1 MRRLLGLLIIL
12 SSLSIPTLG
21 QPSDRL
27 MLGAD
32 QIDVIVSKLKDKK
45 VALLVNQTSMVGNAH
60 LLDTLLNSGVN
71 IIKIFAPEHG
81 IRGQMPDGELIADDV
96 DPKSGLPIISLYGNA
111 KKPAKEQLDD
121 VDVVVFDIQDVGVR
135 FFTYSSSLYYL
146 MEACGEN
153 NKTVM
158 VLDRPNPHGSYVDG
172 PMMHPDY
179 ESFIGLIAIPIVH
192 GMTMAELASMMLGEN
207 WLGGGVK
214 CKLEIVAMKNYN
226 HSMPYTLPV
235 TPSPNLPTQNA
246 ILWYPSIALF
256 EGTVVSVG
264 RGTSTPFEIIGNPDM
279 KEFYSFSFTPK
290 SIANMSK
297 FPPHENRICYG
308 IDLRNMKPEPKI
320 TLKYLLEF
328 YNKYPQKDQFF
339 IPYFD
344 KLAGSN
350 ILREQIISGMSE
362 EDIRLTWQRDLN
374 SFKARRARY
383 MLYD

>member
-1 MRRLLGLLIIL
+1 MLIIL